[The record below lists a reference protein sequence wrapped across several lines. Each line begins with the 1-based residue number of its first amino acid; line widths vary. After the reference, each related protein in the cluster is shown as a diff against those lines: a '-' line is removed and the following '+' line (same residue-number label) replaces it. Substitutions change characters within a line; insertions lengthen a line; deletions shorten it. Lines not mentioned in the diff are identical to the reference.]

1 MILADTDV
9 LIDFLNGVSP
19 VYEQIARYVDVEQL
33 ATTVITI
40 FELLSGADE
49 GKRGKATRAIA
60 GSLPILSLDFASAER
75 AAAIRRHLDRSGKSI
90 GMADSLIAGIALAS
104 DIPLFTRN
112 RSHFA
117 RVPNLN
123 LVEIQKV

>member
-1 MILADTDV
+1 
-9 LIDFLNGVSP
+9 
-19 VYEQIARYVDVEQL
+19 
-33 ATTVITI
+33 
-40 FELLSGADE
+40 
-49 GKRGKATRAIA
+49 
-60 GSLPILSLDFASAER
+60 
-75 AAAIRRHLDRSGKSI
+75 
-90 GMADSLIAGIALAS
+90 MADSLIAGIALAS